1 MGKLFSGKVRWLIN
15 IFIIILVG
23 FTLFLVTVYNDSI
36 KQLTAKQFN
45 IYAGKV
51 LGDMI
56 SLPETQAVNPKEKQR
71 ELLTYAVIAVRNGA
85 INTAIPLTNQLMQVR
100 IGDIINSYSQIK
112 RFSQDTQ
119 SIRKIVMEKLREF
132 AK

>member
-112 RFSQDTQ
+112 RLSQDTQ
-119 SIRKIVMEKLREF
+119 SIRKIVMEKL
-132 AK
+132 